1 MIIPVGLCYSWTMQ
15 LKYLQNEYKKHKV
28 HMNVKDKNLLHYW
41 ILPTN

>member
-1 MIIPVGLCYSWTMQ
+1 MYDYTSGPVLLMQ